1 MLVQI
6 DEIHLYR
13 ADLRCLRAPTF
24 KSSMDR
30 WLQCKILDAAITWV
44 RHMRPNP
51 DVRADGNIYLERASV
66 SGVLVRDGSV
76 PSYTHALKNKT
87 STSTYGKKYL
97 SHDMVS
103 HSSLSQLLNGTELIM
118 SKMEVSLPVNMMNK
132 HWYVAVVNA
141 KKRAVQVLDSMP
153 LTINSLRKPTPG
165 TRKHAQRH
173 ATPYGS
179 SISAWWPKSQY
190 LEGFQHHHLE
200 SSSYQKHII
209 TERQHVMWAF
219 CAKEYGKVYRQQ
231 SRWSLHSG

>member
-1 MLVQI
+1 MLFPI
-6 DEIHLYR
+6 
-13 ADLRCLRAPTF
+13 
-24 KSSMDR
+24 
-30 WLQCKILDAAITWV
+30 CKILDAAITWV

-97 SHDMVS
+97 SHDM
-103 HSSLSQLLNGTELIM
+103 
-118 SKMEVSLPVNMMNK
+118 VSLPVNMMNK